1 MSFLISYVKMKFNDD
16 VRKKTVNPIL
26 FRKSLRTE
34 PAASAY
40 AVAYAVAYAAAV
52 AAASAASLVVAAAFG
67 LGLAS
72 VPLAVSAAAVGSAL
86 EGHFLGLGTR
96 RRMARE
102 RRGAGSSLV
111 SMETPY
117 YKTIY

>member
-1 MSFLISYVKMKFNDD
+1 MKFNDD

-40 AVAYAVAYAAAV
+40 AVAYAVAYAAA

-117 YKTIY
+117 YKTI

>member
-1 MSFLISYVKMKFNDD
+1 MKFNDD

-40 AVAYAVAYAAAV
+40 AVAYAVAYA

-117 YKTIY
+117 YKTI